1 MPRIPDAEIERL
13 KTEVS
18 LVRLAE
24 SAGIALVRQGKDHV
38 GLCPFHEEDTPS
50 LRIDAQKN
58 VWHCFGCGLG
68 GGVIDWVM
76 KKNGVSFR
84 HAVELLK
91 DGRPDV
97 RCAPVKNSRVRVLE
111 APVVADAK
119 DAELLG
125 QVMDYYHDT
134 LKSSPEALAYLAA
147 RGIDDQDLIE
157 TFRLGYA
164 NRTLGLRLPE
174 KTRKAGAEIRGRLE
188 KLGIYRKSGH
198 EHLSGS
204 LVVPLTDE
212 RGAVLGAYGR
222 KIRDDLRKGTPLHLY
237 LPGPH
242 RGMWN
247 VQALTASKEII
258 LCEALIDAMTF
269 WCAGYRNVT
278 AAYGVEG
285 FTPEMLSL
293 FKARGIARVLIA
305 FDRDDAGERGAQ
317 KVAAQLM
324 EAGIDCWRILFP
336 HGMDANAY
344 ALKVTPAS
352 KSLGALIRKAEWLGS
367 GTAPARAAPEP
378 ETALGARPPRHD
390 GGRADGGAWIIE

>member
-1 MPRIPDAEIERL
+1 MPRIPDPEIERL

-174 KTRKAGAEIRGRLE
+174 KTRKVGAEIRGRLE

-344 ALKVTPAS
+344 ALDLPVKKYDPSQHYNCTP
-352 KSLGALIRKAEWLGS
+352 S
-367 GTAPARAAPEP
+367 GLVRQLRA
-378 ETALGARPPRHD
+378 
-390 GGRADGGAWIIE
+390 IS